1 MMQESDGSYLSVTG
15 VAFDHL
21 ETALHKFDDGPFFLG
36 QFSLVGIL
44 TVHVKVIP

>member
-1 MMQESDGSYLSVTG
+1 MEAILSVIG

-21 ETALHKFDDGPFFLG
+21 ETAFHKFDDGPFFLG

-44 TVHVKVIP
+44 IVHVKDLPQC